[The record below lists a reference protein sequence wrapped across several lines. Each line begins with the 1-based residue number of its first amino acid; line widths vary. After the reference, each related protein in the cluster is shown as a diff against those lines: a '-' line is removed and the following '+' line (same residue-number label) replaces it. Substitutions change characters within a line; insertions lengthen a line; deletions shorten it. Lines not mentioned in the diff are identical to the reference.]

1 MCTTVCLPG
10 ANRYAVYSET
20 AGVNGQVRPF
30 QPAISPAVRESLNQI
45 SRWGSRPPLDH
56 RGNNAADCSGIGTSG
71 RILGIAGR
79 VRSNF
84 MAAGAV
90 FRKPL
95 AALRFVVC
103 WGVFS
108 AFENKRRVI

>member
-1 MCTTVCLPG
+1 M
-10 ANRYAVYSET
+10 
-20 AGVNGQVRPF
+20 NGQVRPF

-103 WGVFS
+103 WGILGIR
-108 AFENKRRVI
+108 E